1 MNNAP
6 PYVMDPQKPTS
17 EHKPANYLKDFHF
30 LVAQWRK
37 FRDHHKNVQLI
48 RYCTDVEV
56 EKLWPVLPIAFTE
69 RQTIKNGQTRQQNH

>member
-1 MNNAP
+1 MSRHPLFYLSLSNMNNAP

-30 LVAQWRK
+30 LVAQWCK

-48 RYCTDVEV
+48 RYCTDVEA
-56 EKLWPVLPIAFTE
+56 EKL
-69 RQTIKNGQTRQQNH
+69 